1 MKFTLTK
8 KLALGLLAAF
18 MALGQAPAAEHPGAV
33 TKVVEIDSLKP
44 GSPYKRIWQP
54 FIAKW
59 TNNHLVASYGLELR
73 GKTDMG
79 DVVCSISRN
88 GGKSWGP
95 PITIFDHRIPNGTM
109 RFAYNNSVLFR
120 PPGQDILWCFAMRA
134 PTHFRDSEDAKLCAA
149 YSGDG
154 GLSWT
159 QVELAMD
166 YHGPLITCGG
176 ILPVTNKTGTRY
188 LLGVHRNTQ
197 RHDPGGDRQQF
208 ILESR
213 SLLRWKLAG
222 YVPVA
227 PDKPAWIHEGN
238 IAPGDAP
245 GEIRI
250 VTRTGAHKDGLPRPG
265 VAYTAVSRDFGKTWS
280 HAKPDSTLPNFQ
292 SKGFYGRDSLG
303 RYIYVYSDTPEREGL
318 YFKVQKP
325 GGDWSQAELF
335 FGGKTRNSYPTL
347 LEDKPGEWLCVWDSS
362 NDPKVKRTSIRF
374 GRLKVD

>member
-1 MKFTLTK
+1 
-8 KLALGLLAAF
+8 
-18 MALGQAPAAEHPGAV
+18 
-33 TKVVEIDSLKP
+33 
-44 GSPYKRIWQP
+44 
-54 FIAKW
+54 
-59 TNNHLVASYGLELR
+59 
-73 GKTDMG
+73 
-79 DVVCSISRN
+79 
-88 GGKSWGP
+88 
-95 PITIFDHRIPNGTM
+95 M
-109 RFAYNNSVLFR
+109 RFAYNNSVLFQ
-120 PPGQDILWCFAMRA
+120 PPRQDILWCFAMRA

-176 ILPVTNKTGTRY
+176 ILPVTDETGTRY
-188 LLGVHRNTQ
+188 LLGVHRNTL
-197 RHDPGGDRQQF
+197 RHDSGGDRQQF

-222 YVPVA
+222 YVPVV

-238 IAPGDAP
+238 IASGDAP